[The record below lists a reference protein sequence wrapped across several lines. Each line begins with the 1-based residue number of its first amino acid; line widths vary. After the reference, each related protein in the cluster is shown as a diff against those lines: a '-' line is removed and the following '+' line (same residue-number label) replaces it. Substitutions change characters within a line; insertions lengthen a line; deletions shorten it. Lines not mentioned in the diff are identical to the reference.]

1 MPIKIIAR
9 TLTPLISL
17 ALLLGPLPVRAEQRI
32 RCDSPGFG
40 YRHCRADTDNR
51 VELVRTYS
59 LFACREGQSWGYDHR
74 GVWVD
79 RGCSAEFKVGHR
91 GGGGDDT
98 GKVVA
103 GVALVGLVALL
114 AANANKNKQESQEV
128 ASWAIGTFSGFDR
141 TEGLEVQ
148 VTILPGGQVTG
159 SAGSNEFTGSFKGNK
174 LQAGRH
180 AFQVEQSGNGFE
192 ATDDNDSRHRVTFKR
207 VGSGY

>member
-1 MPIKIIAR
+1 MQVK
-9 TLTPLISL
+9 
-17 ALLLGPLPVRAEQRI
+17 AEERI

-40 YRHCRADTDNR
+40 YRHCRINTDNR

-59 LFACREGQSWGYDHR
+59 MFACREGQSWGFDHR

-79 RGCSAEFKVGHR
+79 RGCSAEFKVGNR
-91 GGGGDDT
+91 GGGDDT

-128 ASWAIGTFSGFDR
+128 ASWAIGTFSGFDSS
-141 TEGLEVQ
+141 ESLDVQ

-159 SAGSNEFTGSFKGNK
+159 RAGNNDFTGSFKGNK

-180 AFQVEQSGNGFE
+180 TFQVEQSGNGFE
-192 ATDDNDSRHRVTFKR
+192 ATDDSDSKHRVMFKR
-207 VGSGY
+207 SGSGY